1 MKKREEIIADVK
13 EKTDLLDGPAENNR
27 PARAVTRKVPRIKA
41 SISLLF
47 KGEGKGKDAGLKLKK
62 KHSEF
67 WLSNEQ

>member
-62 KHSEF
+62 KTLRILAF
-67 WLSNEQ
+67 K